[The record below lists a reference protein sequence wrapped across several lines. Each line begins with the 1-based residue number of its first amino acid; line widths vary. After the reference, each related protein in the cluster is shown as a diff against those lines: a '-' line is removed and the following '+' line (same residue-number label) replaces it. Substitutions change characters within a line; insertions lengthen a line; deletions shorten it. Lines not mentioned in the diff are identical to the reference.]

1 MNFLQADYP
10 CIPDII
16 LAMELELKTKIK
28 EDREVDMDDFVYET
42 ISLWDRVFE
51 GDEEWFNEDETD
63 LKDSLRDQ
71 VVEFLGY
78 QPWFH
83 RRLRTTA
90 YLVLA

>member
-1 MNFLQADYP
+1 MNFLHAHYP

-16 LAMELELKTKIK
+16 LAMVLELKTKIK

-71 VVEFLGY
+71 VLEFLGY
-78 QPWFH
+78 QP
-83 RRLRTTA
+83 
-90 YLVLA
+90 

>member
-1 MNFLQADYP
+1 MNFLHADYP

-71 VVEFLGY
+71 VLEFLGY
-78 QPWFH
+78 QP
-83 RRLRTTA
+83 
-90 YLVLA
+90 